1 MLCIL
6 EAFLTKLNKF
16 FLVLI
21 KLSIVVGAFYF
32 IYKKLTQ
39 NEELDFQVFIQF
51 LKENG
56 SFSTKTIL
64 FLLFL
69 TIFNWFLEILKWRT
83 LVTTIEKISF
93 KNALEQ
99 SLGSL
104 TASLFTPNR
113 IGEYGAKAIYFV
125 SAKRKKI
132 VLLNFL
138 SNMMQ
143 MSTTVIFGLIGLYLL
158 HSKYELPINYFKVSR
173 FFIIIILIILFAAF
187 GLKQN
192 KFKIKGFS
200 VERILQFFK
209 RISMQTKFLG
219 ILLSILRYL
228 VFSFQFYYL
237 LHIFGVN
244 VSYYNA
250 MIVITSMY
258 FLASVIPS
266 VFIFDVIIK
275 SSVAVYLFSI
285 VGVNDFT
292 TLSIVSLMWLLN
304 FVLPSVFGSYY
315 VLNFNLP
322 KDKIL

>member
-1 MLCIL
+1 MHFGGLPYK
-6 EAFLTKLNKF
+6 TKQF
-16 FLVLI
+16 FLLLI

-32 IYKKLTQ
+32 IYKKLSE
-39 NEELDFQVFIQF
+39 NEELDFHVFIQF
-51 LKENG
+51 LKENDV
-56 SFSTKTIL
+56 FSIKIVF

-69 TIFNWFLEILKWRT
+69 SIFNWFLEILKWQT
-83 LVTTIEKISF
+83 LVATIEKISF

-113 IGEYGAKAIYFV
+113 IGEYGAKAIYF
-125 SAKRKKI
+125 SSGKRKKI
-132 VLLNFL
+132 VFLNFL
-138 SNMMQ
+138 SNTMQ
-143 MSTTVIFGLIGLYLL
+143 MSTTVIFGGIGLCLL
-158 HSKYELPINYFKVSR
+158 NSKYDLHIDYHKASR
-173 FFIIIILIILFAAF
+173 FLVIISVVVIFTVF

-200 VERILQFFK
+200 IERLIDFFK
-209 RISMQTKFLG
+209 SISTKTKVLG
-219 ILLSILRYL
+219 MLLSIMRY
-228 VFSFQFYYL
+228 VIFSFQFYYL
-237 LHIFGVN
+237 LQVFGVS

-250 MIVITSMY
+250 MVVISSMY
-258 FLASVIPS
+258 VLASIIPS
-266 VFIFDVIIK
+266 VFIFDVVIK

-304 FVLPSVFGSYY
+304 FVLPSIFGSYY

-322 KDKIL
+322 KDTHL

>member
-1 MLCIL
+1 MHFGSLPYK
-6 EAFLTKLNKF
+6 TKQF

-32 IYKKLTQ
+32 IYKKLSE
-39 NEELDFQVFIQF
+39 NEDLDFHVFPQF
-51 LKENG
+51 LRENDV
-56 SFSTKTIL
+56 FSLKIVI

-69 TIFNWFLEILKWRT
+69 SIFNWFLEILKWQT

-113 IGEYGAKAIYFV
+113 IGEYGAKAIYYG
-125 SAKRKKI
+125 SGKRKKI
-132 VLLNFL
+132 VLLNL
-138 SNMMQ
+138 LGNIMQ
-143 MSTTVIFGLIGLYLL
+143 MSTTVVFGCIGLWLL
-158 HSKYELPINYFKVSR
+158 QSKYELPINYFKAFR
-173 FFIIIILIILFAAF
+173 FLAIIIIVAIFTAF

-192 KFKIKGFS
+192 TFKVKGFS
-200 VERILQFFK
+200 IERLIHFFK
-209 RISMQTKFLG
+209 AIPSKIKISGM
-219 ILLSILRYL
+219 ILSILKYA
-228 VFSFQFYYL
+228 VFSFQFFYL
-237 LHIFGVN
+237 LQVFGVE

-258 FLASVIPS
+258 LLASVIPS
-266 VFIFDVIIK
+266 IFIFDVVIK

-292 TLSIVSLMWLLN
+292 TLSIVTLMWLLN
-304 FVLPSVFGSYY
+304 FVLPSIFGSYY
-315 VLNFNLP
+315 VLNFNFK
-322 KDKIL
+322 KDD